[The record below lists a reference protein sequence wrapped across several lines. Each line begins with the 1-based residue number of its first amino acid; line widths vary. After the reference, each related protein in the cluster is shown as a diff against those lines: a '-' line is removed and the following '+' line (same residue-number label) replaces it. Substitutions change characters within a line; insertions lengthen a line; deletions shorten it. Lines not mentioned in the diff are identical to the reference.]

1 MKEKLFNLF
10 LFVMG
15 DIIHEIGAVCHE
27 RAGTDAQKLAFLQSQ
42 VATDFPVAKRYPVPD
57 RYILAGDRGVAA
69 PGGLRYQSY
78 LKLTAMGR
86 QTEFFEEVFQHLGA
100 PENPLM
106 CVTPIV
112 NGQPMIQGT
121 ERWA

>member
-1 MKEKLFNLF
+1 
-10 LFVMG
+10 
-15 DIIHEIGAVCHE
+15 
-27 RAGTDAQKLAFLQSQ
+27 
-42 VATDFPVAKRYPVPD
+42 
-57 RYILAGDRGVAA
+57 
-69 PGGLRYQSY
+69 
-78 LKLTAMGR
+78 MGR

-112 NGQPMIQGT
+112 NGQPMIQGI

>member
-27 RAGTDAQKLAFLQSQ
+27 QAGSDAQKLAFLQSQ
-42 VATDFPVAKRYPVPD
+42 VATDFPAAKRYPVPD
-57 RYILAGDRGVAA
+57 RYILAGDRGAA
-69 PGGLRYQSY
+69 VPGGLRYQSY
-78 LKLTAMGR
+78 LQLTAMGR
-86 QTEFFEEVFQHLGA
+86 QTEFFEEVFQDLGA

-112 NGQPMIQGT
+112 NGQPMIQGI
-121 ERWA
+121 ERWS